1 MQATIKSEQQVL
13 QEKALQKRER
23 LEKFAQVFQRANSIL
38 ALRPINVHIV
48 NDSTGAPAWSG
59 ANDVW
64 FNEAKI
70 GEEFDARAILSLQG
84 LDFHELFHVRYTPRN
99 GSAMCQTIIDNNWW
113 NAFNALED
121 QRIETLGTARFPS
134 TVNWL
139 TATMAQYLLNT
150 PEAITGV
157 FPLVRGRRYLP
168 VEIRRIA
175 RQQFRNPE
183 LIQDFADVID
193 EYRTLLF
200 PQDSE
205 RGLELV
211 EKYHELLKLMTP
223 NLPDHGMASEPD
235 SVDGKLSDPN
245 GHEQRPFHGHESSD
259 SRPAPKKEQE
269 QDKERSKKI
278 DKEDEQS
285 SSATSDDDE
294 DDFDDED
301 DSYSDSDDSDSD
313 DDDSDSDRNENSPS
327 DKSDSKDD
335 SDSSS
340 EDSDDDSDS
349 TGGTS
354 DTDFDD
360 VTVAD
365 SDSYDEDVFDD
376 SYNPNNG
383 SRHAGVTNSVT
394 ANSIEVTETL
404 EDIVDSITED
414 LSRELDRLSIQINGK
429 PLMTGSNIT
438 QVERANYNDVR
449 ATEELA
455 MIQRGFTHELQ
466 RLKAD
471 NDPAWEME
479 TRQGK
484 FKPQRYIQNRPFNVL
499 FDKWR
504 EGRDDVTDI
513 EAVILLDRSQSM
525 QGTNAKEAYK
535 SMWAIKR
542 SLDKVNAR
550 TTVLT
555 FDYHTRVLYSA
566 DEKAEATI
574 RDSGADGG
582 TEPTEAILYAQTVF
596 AETQKP
602 IRLLFMITDGAW
614 NNEKAEDSVRKMRE
628 AGVLTCQAIIA
639 ERELSADN
647 LNRNRHQ
654 FEMVSHIR
662 TAKDILTLGRSLVRT
677 AIARR
682 LVSH

>member
-1 MQATIKSEQQVL
+1 MNTNTAVNAEEQKKVQAIR
-13 QEKALQKRER
+13 KRER

-48 NDSTGAPAWSG
+48 NEPNGAPAWSG

-70 GEEFDARAILSLQG
+70 GDEFNAQALLSLQG

-139 TATMAQYLLNT
+139 TATMAQYLLDT
-150 PEAITGV
+150 PEAISSV
-157 FPLVRGRRYLP
+157 FPLLRGRRYLP

-175 RQQFRNPE
+175 RQQFKNPE

-205 RGLELV
+205 RGLELI
-211 EKYHELLKLMTP
+211 EKYHELLKLMSS
-223 NLPDHGMASEPD
+223 NLPEHGMASEPD

-245 GHEQRPFHGHESSD
+245 GHEQRPFQGHESSD

-269 QDKERSKKI
+269 QDKERSKNI

-285 SSATSDDDE
+285 SSATADDSDSSDDDS
-294 DDFDDED
+294 
-301 DSYSDSDDSDSD
+301 DSIGNENSDSDDSDV
-313 DDDSDSDRNENSPS
+313 DSDSKE
-327 DKSDSKDD
+327 D

-340 EDSDDDSDS
+340 DDSGSSSDSDDDGDSDS
-349 TGGTS
+349 SAGTS
-354 DTDFDD
+354 DDDFDD

-365 SDSYDEDVFDD
+365 WDSYDEDYFDD
-376 SYNPNNG
+376 SYNPDNG
-383 SRHAGVTNSVT
+383 SRRAGVENGVT
-394 ANSIEVTETL
+394 ANSKEVTEAL
-404 EDIVDSITED
+404 EEIVEAIVDD
-414 LSRELDRLSIQINGK
+414 LSRELDRMSVAINGK
-429 PLMTGSNIT
+429 PLMSGSDIS
-438 QVERANYNDVR
+438 ELPRADYNEAR
-449 ATEELA
+449 ASEELA
-455 MIQRGFTHELQ
+455 MVQRAFTRELQ
-466 RLKAD
+466 RLKAE
-471 NDPAWEME
+471 NDPAWETE
-479 TRQGK
+479 VRQGK
-484 FKPQRYIQNRPFNVL
+484 LRVQRHIEGKPFNVL
-499 FDKWR
+499 FDKWK

-513 EAVILLDRSQSM
+513 EAVILLDRSTSM

-542 SLDKVNAR
+542 SLDKVNAN

-555 FDYHTRVLYSA
+555 FDNYTKVLYSA

-574 RDSGADGG
+574 RDSGASGG
-582 TEPTEAILYAQTVF
+582 TQPEEAILYAQTVF
-596 AETQKP
+596 AQTEKP
-602 IRLLFMITDGAW
+602 IRILFMITDGAW
-614 NNEKAEDSVRKMRE
+614 GGEKSEQSVRKMRE
-628 AGVLTCQAIIA
+628 AGVLTCQAIIN

-647 LNRNRHQ
+647 LNRNRHE
-654 FEMVSHIR
+654 FEMVNHIR
-662 TAKDILTLGRSLVRT
+662 TAKDILLLGRNLVKT
-677 AIARR
+677 AISRR